1 MTDVNTHGDS
11 DHGAAGG
18 RLPVAD
24 IPHKPRRTDV
34 DPKAARRAERQV
46 AAMFTL
52 SALSVVLFVV
62 AYVTISKEAN
72 VYIPV
77 LGLVGAMNL
86 ALGVTMGAA
95 VFLIGAGAIQWAKKL
110 MPDVEVVQERHELQ
124 SAPEDTTAAVDQYE
138 RGKEESGFAGYKIIR
153 RSLLGALALFP
164 IPLVVLLRDLW
175 IQPTDT
181 PNPQAELETTIW
193 RKGSRIV
200 VDGTETPVKAT
211 DLRVGGLIS
220 AIPENLKEVQE
231 EERTLNARG
240 KAAILVVRMQ
250 PDEIR
255 SQQGE
260 NWDYQGILAYS
271 KICTHVGCPISL
283 YEQRTHHLLC
293 PCHQSTFDLADSGN
307 VIFGPAARRMPQLP
321 IGVDDE
327 GYLVALAD
335 FAEPVGP
342 SFWERG

>member
-1 MTDVNTHGDS
+1 MTDVNTREQS
-11 DHGAAGG
+11 DHGPAGG

-24 IPHKPRRTDV
+24 VPHKPRRTDV

-52 SALSVVLFVV
+52 SVLFVILFVV
-62 AYVTISKEAN
+62 AYVAIPKDAN

-110 MPDVEVVQERHELQ
+110 MPDVEVVQERHEME
-124 SAPEDTTAAVDQYE
+124 SSPADTAATVDQYE

-153 RSLLGALALFP
+153 RSLLGAMALFP
-164 IPLVVLLRDLW
+164 IPIIVLLRDLW
-175 IQPTDT
+175 IQPSDT
-181 PNPQAELETTIW
+181 PNPQAELETTLW

-200 VDGTETPVKAT
+200 VDGTYTPVKAT
-211 DLRVGGLIS
+211 DLPVGGLIS
-220 AIPENLKEVQE
+220 AVPADLE
-231 EERTLNARG
+231 EKQAEQGNQNARG

-283 YEQRTHHLLC
+283 YEHRTHHLLC